1 MLTYIVFFVVW
12 MIAQVSILYLYYPT
26 YKNVKGTI
34 INERASFLLF
44 VYGMTNNQDFR
55 KLFKEEIPTYLS
67 DKTLVFTPIIITG
80 LIGVFFILPIFGET
94 NSNFLMIPFLIIP
107 FVFNLSLIKFYD
119 MRPIKQEKQ

>member
-1 MLTYIVFFVVW
+1 MLIYIVFFVVW

-67 DKTLVFTPIIITG
+67 FKTLVFTPIMITA
-80 LIGVFFILPIFGET
+80 LIGVFLIGPIFGDA
-94 NSNFLMIPFLIIP
+94 NRYVLMIPFLIIP
-107 FVFNLSLIKFYD
+107 SIFNLSLIKFYD
-119 MRPIKQEKQ
+119 MRPIKQEK